1 MKSGFGRSTLTALAV
16 ILVLTACQPVSPTPP
31 TGTRQ
36 PDPVS
41 TATRTPRRVTP
52 TPSATAR
59 PSLGIGPAA
68 LNGTQ
73 VTVWHAFFGA
83 SAEVFEAQAV
93 QFSASNEWGIQI
105 VTRST
110 RGSYPLLFEEVS
122 AAVEEGDPPSLVIG
136 LPEYLS
142 AWDAVDLTPY
152 LHDADW
158 GLGAEELADIPE
170 IFMAQEQVDGRQMGM
185 PALRSARLLLYN
197 LTWARELGFTAPP
210 VTSEEFRVQACAG
223 NAAFRRD
230 EDQQNDGYGGWLVDT
245 DPSTALGWLF
255 AFDGAADDGATDD
268 SSGYQFNT
276 AANRAALTFVKELYD
291 DNCAWL
297 STNPEPFAPFA
308 GRRALF
314 ATASLSEF
322 EAVKRA
328 FDAAGNDDDWSVLAF
343 PGPDSRSL
351 PLSGASFMV
360 MPSTDEAQL
369 AAWLFV
375 RWLLSPDS
383 QSRWARNT
391 GLLPLRT
398 STLGDLEAYK
408 IENPQWAA
416 ATELIETGHV
426 QPVRLSWREVR
437 LMVGDSFDHL
447 FRFDLPLDDIPD
459 LLAEMDETAEEL
471 DQ

>member
-1 MKSGFGRSTLTALAV
+1 MKSGLFRSTLTALAV
-16 ILVLTACQPVSPTPP
+16 ILLLTACQPVPPTSP
-31 TGTRQ
+31 TGTGR

-41 TATRTPRRVTP
+41 TATRTPRSVTP
-52 TPSATAR
+52 TPSATPR

-68 LNGTQ
+68 LNGAQ

-105 VTRST
+105 VTKSM
-110 RGSYPLLFEEVS
+110 RGSYPLLFDEVS
-122 AAVEEGDPPSLVIG
+122 AAVEEGDPPDLVIG
-136 LPEYLS
+136 LPEYLG
-142 AWDAVDLTPY
+142 AWDVVDLTPY
-152 LHDADW
+152 LNDADY
-158 GLGAEELADIPE
+158 GLSAGELADIPE
-170 IFMAQEQVDGRQMGM
+170 VFLAQEQVGGRQMGM
-185 PALRSARLLLYN
+185 PAQRSARLLLYN
-197 LTWARELGFTAPP
+197 VTWARELGFTVPP
-210 VTSEEFRVQACAG
+210 ATADEFRRQACAG
-223 NAAFRRD
+223 NVAFRQD
-230 EDQQNDGYGGWLVDT
+230 EDLQNDGYGGWLVDA
-245 DPSTALGWLF
+245 DPLTALGWLS
-255 AFDGAADDGATDD
+255 AFGGGADGATDD
-268 SSGYQFNT
+268 ANGYEFNT

-314 ATASLSEF
+314 AAANLTEF
-322 EAVKRA
+322 EAVSRA
-328 FDAAGNDDDWSVLAF
+328 FEAEGNTDQWGVLAF
-343 PGPDSRSL
+343 PGTTVKSI

-360 MPSTDEAQL
+360 MNSTDEKQL

-383 QSRWARNT
+383 QSRWTRNT

-398 STLGDLEAYK
+398 STLDSLDTFK
-408 IENPQWAA
+408 IEHPQWAA
-416 ATELIETGHV
+416 ATELIEFGHV
-426 QPVRLSWREVR
+426 QPARLSWREVR

-447 FRFDLPLDDIPD
+447 FRFDLPVDDIPD

>member
-1 MKSGFGRSTLTALAV
+1 MKFGFGRPTLTALAV
-16 ILVLTACQPVSPTPP
+16 ILLLTACQPLSPTPP
-31 TGTRQ
+31 AGTGG

-41 TATRTPRRVTP
+41 TATRTPRSVTP

-59 PSLGIGPAA
+59 PSLGIEPAA

-93 QFSASNEWGIQI
+93 QFSASNEWGIRI
-105 VTRST
+105 VTRSL
-110 RGSYPLLFEEVS
+110 RGSYPLLFDEVS
-122 AAVEEGDPPSLVIG
+122 AAVEEGDPPNLVIG

-142 AWDAVDLTPY
+142 AWDVVDLTPY
-152 LHDADW
+152 LHDADY
-158 GLGAEELADIPE
+158 GLGADELADIPE
-170 IFMAQEQVDGRQMGM
+170 VFLAQEQVDGRQLGM

-197 LTWARELGFTAPP
+197 LTWARELGFTTPP
-210 VTSEEFRVQACAG
+210 LTAEEFRAQACAG
-223 NAAFRRD
+223 NAAFRLD
-230 EDQQNDGYGGWLVDT
+230 DDLQNDGYGGWLVDA

-255 AFDGAADDGATDD
+255 AFGGGATDEE
-268 SSGYQFNT
+268 GYRFNT

-398 STLGDLEAYK
+398 STLDSLEAFK
-408 IENPQWAA
+408 IEQPQWAA
-416 ATELIETGHV
+416 AVELIEAGQA
-426 QPVRLSWREVR
+426 QPLRLSWREVR
-437 LMVGDSFDHL
+437 QMVGDSFDYL
-447 FRFDLPLDDIPD
+447 FRFDLPVDDIPN
-459 LLAEMDETAEEL
+459 LLKEMDETAGEL